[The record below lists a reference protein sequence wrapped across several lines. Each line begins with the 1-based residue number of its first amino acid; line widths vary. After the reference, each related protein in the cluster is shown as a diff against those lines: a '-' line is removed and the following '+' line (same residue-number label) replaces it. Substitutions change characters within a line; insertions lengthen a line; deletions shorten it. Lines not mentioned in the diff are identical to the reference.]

1 MISIVFGSTTLT
13 AETFVTYCDG
23 WSFRLISR
31 SNVHFTSSAV
41 TGLPLL
47 NFASVR
53 WKRQPLPS
61 AVFAQ
66 DFASAGFT
74 SR

>member
-1 MISIVFGSTTLT
+1 MISMVFGSTTFT
-13 AETFVTYCDG
+13 DETLVTYCEG
-23 WSFRLISR
+23 WSLRLISR
-31 SNVHFTSSAV
+31 SNVHFTSAAV
-41 TGLPLL
+41 TGLPLS

-61 AVFAQ
+61 AVFSQVLAKP
-66 DFASAGFT
+66 GFT